1 MRERVEGC
9 EEGCKGMSV
18 RGLDTCTY
26 IYTCT
31 CRIGNRARKNTFHMQ
46 QYWTIQLKQ
55 LALPELYD
63 HLATTVHTEKF

>member
-9 EEGCKGMSV
+9 EGGCKGMSV
-18 RGLDTCTY
+18 RGLD
-26 IYTCT
+26 TCT

-63 HLATTVHTEKF
+63 HLASRTTH